1 MFSEAQ
7 YTAVINELNS
17 GMTGL
22 SNQLGRVAPTINSA
36 TAHWYVMDWVADALV
51 DCGNKLIEFGSWLL
65 EKLGELLE
73 GVLAPPLFFWKA
85 YDWHASVSTPASE
98 VAGNT
103 QPNTLRAT
111 YDWTGEAATAYS
123 RATSTQ
129 PTAAGE
135 IQSIATTMAV
145 SLGIC
150 AAAGCAFYVALGA
163 ILVKVIVATA
173 AAIAAFGSVVFSP
186 AGVAIILEE
195 AAVSGSLVWAAIASL
210 TALLAAQ
217 TAQIIAMKGAASAAD
232 AFPNGAWPV
241 GTV

>member
-17 GMTGL
+17 GMTTL
-22 SNQLGRVAPTINSA
+22 SSQLERVAPTIASA
-36 TAHWYVMDWVADALV
+36 TSHWYVMDWVADALV

-65 EKLGELLE
+65 EKLGELLQ
-73 GVLAPPLFFWKA
+73 GVAAPPLFFWKA
-85 YDWHASVSTPASE
+85 YDWHASVGAPASA

-103 QPNTLRAT
+103 HPNTLRAT
-111 YDWTGEAATAYS
+111 YDWSGEAATAYT
-123 RATSTQ
+123 RAISTQ
-129 PTAAGE
+129 PTAAAE
-135 IQSIATTMAV
+135 IQSVSTAMAV
-145 SLGIC
+145 CLGFC
-150 AAAGCAFYVALGA
+150 AAAGCAFYVTLSA
-163 ILVKVIVATA
+163 ILVKVILAIA
-173 AAIAAFGSVVFSP
+173 AAIAAFASAVFSP

-217 TAQIIAMKGAASAAD
+217 AVQIVAMKGAASAGD